1 MQGGNELIQAL
12 YLCGEDCS
20 STAIEAFAAAKA
32 GEIEL
37 AHKKLKEADDS
48 FNYGRAIQLS
58 IIKNMNGRENREK
71 VVAENYLLLA
81 MNMNDMI
88 REYVKSL

>member
-1 MQGGNELIQAL
+1 MQGEEKLSKAL

-20 STAIEAFAAAKA
+20 STAIEAFAAANA

-48 FNYGRAIQLS
+48 YNCGRAIQLS
-58 IIKNMNGRENREK
+58 IIKDTDGKGYREK
-71 VVAENYLLLA
+71 VLAENYLLLA
-81 MNMNDMI
+81 MNMNNMV
-88 REYVKSL
+88 REYVRSL

>member
-1 MQGGNELIQAL
+1 MRKEKELIKAL

-20 STAIEAFAAAKA
+20 STAIEAFAAANA

-37 AHKKLKEADDS
+37 AQKKLREADDS
-48 FNYGRAIQLS
+48 YNYGRAIQLS
-58 IIKNMNGRENREK
+58 IIKDLKVKGNRDK
-71 VVAENYLLLA
+71 VLAENLLLLA
-81 MNMNDMI
+81 VNMNNMV

>member
-1 MQGGNELIQAL
+1 MQGEKELIKAL

-20 STAIEAFAAAKA
+20 STAIEAFAAANA

-37 AHKKLKEADDS
+37 AQKKLKEADDS
-48 FNYGRAIQLS
+48 YNYGRAIQLS
-58 IIKNMNGRENREK
+58 IIKDSESKGNREK
-71 VVAENYLLLA
+71 VLAENYLLLA
-81 MNMNDMI
+81 MNMNNMV